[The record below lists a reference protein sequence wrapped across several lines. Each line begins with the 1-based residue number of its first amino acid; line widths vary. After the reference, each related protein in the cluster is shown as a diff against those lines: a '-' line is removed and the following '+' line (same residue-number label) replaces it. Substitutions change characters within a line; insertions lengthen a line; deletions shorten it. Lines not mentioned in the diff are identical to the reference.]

1 LNTAPIY
8 NQHSTSLLKR
18 IAPGTVNI
26 YNPHREK
33 SLPLHTDPK
42 KRGFLTLLLL
52 GVALELLLD
61 LEFSAGENF

>member
-1 LNTAPIY
+1 
-8 NQHSTSLLKR
+8 
-18 IAPGTVNI
+18 
-26 YNPHREK
+26 
-33 SLPLHTDPK
+33 LPLHTDPK